1 MVVLGLDTTTKQVV
15 FLNYLGLWCAL
26 RLVIYASQR
35 EDEKEYSPAAL
46 LVVTT
51 MLKLGISVVWC
62 WWDTQRSV
70 HSVWQQVIL
79 SKQLAVRYIAPAA
92 SYVIYDNLMF
102 FCLSQLDPVTYVIL
116 MQFRLPIT
124 GFVWQ
129 IVFGRRMEIVQ
140 WLGLVLVMSACIL
153 QRSTARSSSPG
164 RSVNIALGI
173 VGVVIQIACGVF
185 SSVYNESMLKK
196 GDISLHLQNIYMYT
210 HSVICN
216 FLWLYFTGQSSS
228 LSLTAAWQIIS
239 SPKQLPVIILL
250 ACIGISTSLFLK
262 HLDSVKKSIASAIE
276 LFGDAALSWYF
287 FGIPIRAGTS
297 FALLLCASGIIL
309 YSKEKSDP
317 QLPISK
323 QYLENV

>member
-1 MVVLGLDTTTKQVV
+1 MAVLGLDTTTKQIV

-26 RLVIYASQR
+26 RLVIYGSQR
-35 EDEKEYSPAAL
+35 GDEQKYSPAAL

-51 MLKLGISVVWC
+51 LLKLLISLLWC
-62 WWDTQRSV
+62 WWDTKKSI
-70 HSVWQQVIL
+70 HGVWQQVIT
-79 SKQLAVRYIAPAA
+79 SKQLAIRYIAPAA
-92 SYVIYDNLMF
+92 SYVIYDNVMF

-129 IVFGRRMEIVQ
+129 FVFGKRMEAIQ
-140 WLGLVLVMSACIL
+140 WSGLVLVMSACIL
-153 QRSTARSSSPG
+153 QRSMVKTTSPG

-173 VGVVIQIACGVF
+173 VGVIVQIACGVF

-210 HSVICN
+210 HSIICN
-216 FLWLYFTGQSSS
+216 CLWIYFSGQTSS
-228 LSLTAAWQIIS
+228 LSFSSTWQIIS
-239 SPKQLPVIILL
+239 SSQQLPVVILL
-250 ACIGISTSLFLK
+250 ACIGIATSLFLK

-276 LFGDAALSWYF
+276 LFCDAVLAWYF

-309 YSKEKSDP
+309 YSKEKSDNHVAT
-317 QLPISK
+317 K
-323 QYLENV
+323 QQQEIV